1 MPFSFPSS
9 RKLHLQV
16 SFPNPPQ
23 TKAGQENKS
32 SLSSSSPRYC
42 TRHGPIIYGSQST
55 SSSVHH
61 VHYALSICLSCLSTA
76 LLGFLIPTTSSLLF
90 PLSPSARLSICICL
104 CVCGESSGIR
114 WTRRSSQR
122 DGLFSALNEIW
133 QLEYAIHNFIYPPNW
148 KAREELNA
156 EEGSAVCFA
165 DLGQH
170 SHIKRLSV
178 SCVRSSRWAS

>member
-1 MPFSFPSS
+1 MLFGRASEFPVPFSFPSS

-23 TKAGQENKS
+23 TKAGQENKL

-76 LLGFLIPTTSSLLF
+76 LLGFLIPTTFSLLF
-90 PLSPSARLSICICL
+90 PLSLLVCPSASVYV
-104 CVCGESSGIR
+104 CVESLLEFAGQGGALR
-114 WTRRSSQR
+114 EMDFSQ
-122 DGLFSALNEIW
+122 
-133 QLEYAIHNFIYPPNW
+133 H
-148 KAREELNA
+148 
-156 EEGSAVCFA
+156 
-165 DLGQH
+165 
-170 SHIKRLSV
+170 
-178 SCVRSSRWAS
+178 